1 MIAVMITSCFLF
13 FYSSFISKF
22 LPTSSVELS
31 SLSPPPSLPKFDN
44 EVFSEI
50 KKLVIEMLQE
60 KERGKGNS
68 RRIKSSFLR
77 KPK

>member
-1 MIAVMITSCFLF
+1 MFFGFFTAPSFQNFLR
-13 FYSSFISKF
+13 K
-22 LPTSSVELS
+22 SSVELS
-31 SLSPPPSLPKFDN
+31 SLSPPPSLPKVDN
-44 EVFSEI
+44 EAFSEI

-60 KERGKGNS
+60 KERGIGNS